1 MTNGDNLSVTVSF
14 NSMFME
20 DVVILA
26 KQQYLSSINFVYF
39 LLSLQ
44 FVLDQSIDRIL

>member
-1 MTNGDNLSVTVSF
+1 MTNDDNLSVIVSF

-26 KQQYLSSINFVYF
+26 KQQYLSSTNFVYF